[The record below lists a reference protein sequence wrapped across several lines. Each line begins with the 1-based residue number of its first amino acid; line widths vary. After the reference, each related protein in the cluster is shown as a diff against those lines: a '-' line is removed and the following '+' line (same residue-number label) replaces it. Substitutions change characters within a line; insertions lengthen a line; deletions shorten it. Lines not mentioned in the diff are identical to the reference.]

1 MSRNNEQYKRK
12 VQRKLGHLVK
22 ITFDVNGKLNFPNIS
37 IFFHVEKRTKKYFPT
52 QIYFVCYRFNIVSF
66 FALRA
71 QNDGQFS
78 MFLN

>member
-1 MSRNNEQYKRK
+1 MNSINDISTEETWSRNKNSR
-12 VQRKLGHLVK
+12 LP
-22 ITFDVNGKLNFPNIS
+22 FDVNGKLNFPNIS
-37 IFFHVEKRTKKYFPT
+37 IFFHVEKRNKKYFLT
-52 QIYFVCYRFNIVSF
+52 HIYFVCYRFNIVSF